1 MNLPEPSRTQ
11 TLAVSEVA
19 NKTGHYPPWG
29 EVKSIDRNPHWYSRR
44 VMEAIHIRLHPN
56 SINRDSGI
64 EILKAW
70 MPAIGH
76 HDERP
81 PLQRTAEGSVSPSH
95 NAPNLVPRASPL
107 KKWVGPTFRAEKR
120 SAQAS
125 AHPLSQAQGGLFC
138 VLTGLLTVFVSC
150 WSSE

>member
-64 EILKAW
+64 GILKAW

-95 NAPNLVPRASPL
+95 NAPNLVPRAFPL
-107 KKWVGPTFRAEKR
+107 KKWVGPIHF
-120 SAQAS
+120 
-125 AHPLSQAQGGLFC
+125 F
-138 VLTGLLTVFVSC
+138 
-150 WSSE
+150 